1 MLNIYRVQ
9 KHSMLLLLL
18 VHYNQPLNNPPPQKK
33 KSKLGMHL
41 IDCLRNTS

>member
-9 KHSMLLLLL
+9 KHSMLLLL